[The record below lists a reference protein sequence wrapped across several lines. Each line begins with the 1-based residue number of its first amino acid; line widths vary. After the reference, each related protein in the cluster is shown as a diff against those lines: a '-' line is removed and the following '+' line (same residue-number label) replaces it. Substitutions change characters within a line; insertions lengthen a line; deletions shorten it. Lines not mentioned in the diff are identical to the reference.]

1 VRQARLA
8 AGLTQ
13 AELAGAEMTKALIS
27 HIEHGRVRPSLR
39 TLGVIA
45 RRLGRDVHAFL
56 DDADPQVRQK
66 RVAADLLA
74 AEANVAVRTLVAC
87 VVFAVA
93 AAVLGVLGF
102 AALLAM
108 IAMQIVESGYSW
120 PVALGCVFL
129 TCALG
134 SAALIFMLRGLTLQ
148 ELFAASRGELRG
160 KV

>member
-1 VRQARLA
+1 MDRQ
-8 AGLTQ
+8 Q
-13 AELAGAEMTKALIS
+13 AEAAD
-27 HIEHGRVRPSLR
+27 RPSSPGQSVFEI
-39 TLGVIA
+39 LGSVRA
-45 RRLGRDVHAFL
+45 LV
-56 DDADPQVRQK
+56 ADE
-66 RVAADLLA
+66 ADLLA

-93 AAVLGVLGF
+93 AAVLGVLGV

-108 IAMQIVESGYSW
+108 IAIQIVESGYSW
-120 PVALGCVFL
+120 PVALGCIFL

-134 SAALIFMLRGLTLQ
+134 SATLVFALRGLTLQ

>member
-1 VRQARLA
+1 MYATVLSSLSGLRLLPAIWSGAWPGKAIDRQEAEAADRPLFPGQSVSEILGSVR
-8 AGLTQ
+8 
-13 AELAGAEMTKALIS
+13 AL
-27 HIEHGRVRPSLR
+27 V
-39 TLGVIA
+39 
-45 RRLGRDVHAFL
+45 
-56 DDADPQVRQK
+56 ADE
-66 RVAADLLA
+66 ADLLA

-93 AAVLGVLGF
+93 AAVLGVLGI

-134 SAALIFMLRGLTLQ
+134 SAALVFALRGLTLQ